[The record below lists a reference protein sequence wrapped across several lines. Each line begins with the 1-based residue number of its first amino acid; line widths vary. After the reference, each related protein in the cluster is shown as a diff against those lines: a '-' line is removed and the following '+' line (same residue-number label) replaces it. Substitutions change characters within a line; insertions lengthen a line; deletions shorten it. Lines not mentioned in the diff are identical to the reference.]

1 MEHDNA
7 ALLKHLD
14 ELIEE
19 SRRTL
24 AGISVRG
31 GKDSGEYRHQQGVA
45 RGLGRARQA
54 VAEWFEEESSG
65 GTNSQPETTV

>member
-7 ALLKHLD
+7 GLLKQLD

-19 SRRTL
+19 SKRAFAR
-24 AGISVRG
+24 ISVQG
-31 GKDSGEYRHQQGVA
+31 GKSSSAYSHQQGVT

-54 VAEWFEEESSG
+54 VAEWFEEESTGRTGSK
-65 GTNSQPETTV
+65 PETIV

>member
-7 ALLKHLD
+7 GLLKHLD
-14 ELIEE
+14 ELMEE
-19 SRRTL
+19 SRRVL

-31 GKDSGEYRHQQGVA
+31 GRGSGEYRHQQGVT

-54 VAEWFEEESSG
+54 VAEWFEEESRQRTS
-65 GTNSQPETTV
+65 SQPETTV